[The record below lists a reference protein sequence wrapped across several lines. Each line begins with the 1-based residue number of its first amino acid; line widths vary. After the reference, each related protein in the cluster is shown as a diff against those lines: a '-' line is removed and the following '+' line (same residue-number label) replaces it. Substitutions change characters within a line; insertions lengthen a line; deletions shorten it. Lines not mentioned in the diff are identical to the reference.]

1 MKFNKKILVLVLL
14 GAFTLSLVGLGLT
27 SRTLANA
34 ASPQQAPA
42 SAQVT
47 VPSASAN
54 TSQNSI
60 AQQTEEKGTAIVQDK
75 ENESLEQGE
84 KAMGVE
90 SEQDE
95 NLPGGGHQDP
105 EGVEIDHQFEGVE

>member
-1 MKFNKKILVLVLL
+1 LALL
-14 GAFTLSLVGLGLT
+14 GAFTLSLAGFSLT

-34 ASPQQAPA
+34 ASPQQAPV

-47 VPSASAN
+47 VPPEPAFMNNSSASD
-54 TSQNSI
+54 SQNSL
-60 AQQTEEKGTAIVQDK
+60 AQQAEEKGTAIVEDK
-75 ENESLEQGE
+75 ENEAQEQSE
-84 KAMGVE
+84 KALGVE